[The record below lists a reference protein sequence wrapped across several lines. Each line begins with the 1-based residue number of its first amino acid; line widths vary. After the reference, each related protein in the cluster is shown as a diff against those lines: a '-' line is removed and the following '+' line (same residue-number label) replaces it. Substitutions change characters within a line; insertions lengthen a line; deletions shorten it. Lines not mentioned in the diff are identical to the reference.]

1 MTERPLVHVVGAG
14 LAGLSA
20 AVRLA
25 EAGRPVRLYEAG
37 SQAGGR
43 CRSYVDEVLGC
54 RIDNGNHLLLSGN
67 DRALAYLATIG
78 ALDTLAG
85 PKGALFPFVDL
96 QTGERWTVRPNRGR
110 IPYWLLDPSRRVR
123 GSTLGDYGSALK
135 LAFAGPEATVAAL
148 FAGNPLLYRR
158 FWQPLA
164 VSVLNTEAE
173 EASAK
178 LLWPVLR
185 ETFGRGADHCRPLI
199 AAGGLSESFVYPAL
213 DWLAAQGAG
222 IRFGARVRAIG
233 YDDTYATALDLGGE
247 TVALGPGEQV
257 VVAVTPPV
265 AATLVP
271 GITVPTAFRCIV
283 NVHFR
288 LSEATPE
295 VAILGVIGGATEW
308 IFRHD
313 ELVSVTISAA
323 TRFLDVESEALAK
336 IIWSEVATALGLG
349 DRPLPPWRLIKEKR
363 ATFAQTPE
371 QVKLRPPT
379 ATRWRNLVLAG
390 DYIDNG
396 LPVTIEGTIRN
407 GEAAARVLLRR

>member
-135 LAFAGPEATVAAL
+135 LAFAGPEATVASL

-173 EASAK
+173 EASAQ

-213 DWLAAQGAG
+213 DWLAAHGVD

-233 YDDTYATALDLGGE
+233 YDDSYATTLDLGGE
-247 TVALGPGEQV
+247 TVALGPGEQA

-271 GITVPTAFRCIV
+271 GITVPTDFRCIV
-283 NVHFR
+283 NAHFR

-295 VAILGVIGGATEW
+295 VAILGVIGSATEW
-308 IFRHD
+308 IFRHG

-323 TRFLDVESEALAK
+323 TRFLDVEGEALAR

-390 DYIDNG
+390 DYIENG

-407 GEAAARVLLRR
+407 GEAAARALLRR